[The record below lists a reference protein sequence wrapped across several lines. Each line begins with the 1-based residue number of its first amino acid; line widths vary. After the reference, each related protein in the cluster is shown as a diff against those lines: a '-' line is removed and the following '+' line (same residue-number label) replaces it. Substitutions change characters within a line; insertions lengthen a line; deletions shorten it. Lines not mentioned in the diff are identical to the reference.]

1 MNKDFFKKT
10 RILDGGM
17 GQELLNRGLKPKG
30 TLWSAHALIDKECHQ
45 MVIDTHLDFIN
56 AGAEVI
62 VTTTFTARRNRL
74 IQNDCEKYFEK
85 INIKAVELAQKARD
99 ISKKEVLIAGGL
111 PNQKQTYSADL
122 GEDLDLIEKNFY
134 DQAKL
139 LKNGID
145 FFYLDVMSSGLECE
159 FALKAIESYNL
170 PVLVGIHLRDNG
182 KLPSG
187 EKIIDIFKKYKNKNW
202 LGIIM
207 ACISP
212 KAYEAVVNDLKTLS
226 IPYGFKLNAFKKIP
240 EDYVVASGDSYEF
253 DSSTGLSLIKGN
265 NRGNRI
271 NVLGI
276 NTDLNESKFY
286 EYVKK
291 FMKNGATIL
300 GGCCEIRPSHIK
312 EIAKLKNKF
321 N

>member
-1 MNKDFFKKT
+1 MDKGFFKKT
-10 RILDGGM
+10 RILDAGM

-30 TLWSAHALIDKECHQ
+30 TLWSAYALINEQYHQ
-45 MVIDTHLDFIN
+45 MVVDAHLDFIN

-99 ISKKEVLIAGGL
+99 ISKKDILIAGGL

-122 GEDLDLIEKNFY
+122 GKDLDLIQKNFY

-159 FALKAIESYNL
+159 IALRTIESFNL
-170 PVLVGIHLRDNG
+170 PVLTGIHLRDNG
-182 KLPSG
+182 ELPSG
-187 EKIIDIFKKYKNKNW
+187 EKINDVVKKYKNKNW
-202 LGIIM
+202 LGVIM
-207 ACISP
+207 ACVSP
-212 KAYEAVVNDLKTLS
+212 KAYEAITKDLQQLD

-240 EDYVVASGDSYEF
+240 EDYTVASKDEWGDA
-253 DSSTGLSLIKGN
+253 GN
-265 NRGNRI
+265 PNT
-271 NVLGI
+271 VLGK
-276 NTDLNESKFY
+276 NTNLNESRFY
-286 EYVKK
+286 EYAKNFK
-291 FMKNGATIL
+291 ENGATIL

-312 EIAKLKNKF
+312 KISKLK
-321 N
+321 

>member
-1 MNKDFFKKT
+1 MNIDFFKKT

-30 TLWSAHALIDKECHQ
+30 TLWSAHALIDEACHQ
-45 MVIDTHLDFIN
+45 MVIDAHLDFIN

-62 VTTTFTARRNRL
+62 VTTTFTARRLRL
-74 IQNDCEKYFEK
+74 IQNDSEKYFEK

-99 ISKKEVLIAGGL
+99 ISKKDVLIAGGL
-111 PNQKQTYSADL
+111 PGQKQTYSADL
-122 GEDLDLIEKNFY
+122 GKDLDLIEKNFY

-139 LKNGID
+139 LKHGID

-159 FALKAIESYNL
+159 IALKVIETFNL

-182 KLPSG
+182 HLPSG
-187 EKIIDIFKKYKNKNW
+187 EKINDIVKKYKNNNW
-202 LGIIM
+202 LGVIM

-212 KAYEAVVNDLKTLS
+212 KAYEVVAKDLQQLDIS
-226 IPYGFKLNAFKKIP
+226 YGFKLNAFKKIP
-240 EDYVVASGDSYEF
+240 EDYTVASKDQWGDA
-253 DSSTGLSLIKGN
+253 GN
-265 NRGNRI
+265 PTT
-271 NVLGI
+271 VLGK
-276 NTDLNESKFY
+276 NTDLNESRFY

-312 EIAKLKNKF
+312 AISSLKN
-321 N
+321 

>member
-1 MNKDFFKKT
+1 MDKDFFKKT

-30 TLWSAHALIDKECHQ
+30 TLWSAHALIDKDCHQ
-45 MVIDTHLDFIN
+45 MVIDAHLDFIN

-62 VTTTFTARRNRL
+62 VTATFTARRFRL

-99 ISKKEVLIAGGL
+99 ISKKDILIAGGL

-122 GEDLDLIEKNFY
+122 GKDLDLIEKNFY

-139 LKNGID
+139 LKQGID
-145 FFYLDVMSSGLECE
+145 FFYLDVMSSGMECE
-159 FALKAIESYNL
+159 IALKVIKTFNL

-182 KLPSG
+182 QLPSG
-187 EKIIDIFKKYKNKNW
+187 EKINDIFKKYNNKNW

-212 KAYEAVVNDLKTLS
+212 KAYEAVMNDLQK
-226 IPYGFKLNAFKKIP
+226 IDMPYGFKLNAFKKIP
-240 EDYVVASGDSYEF
+240 EGYTVASKDEW
-253 DSSTGLSLIKGN
+253 GN
-265 NRGNRI
+265 AGNPI
-271 NVLGI
+271 TVLGK

-291 FMKNGATIL
+291 FIKNGATIL

-312 EIAKLKNKF
+312 AISKLK
-321 N
+321 

>member
-30 TLWSAHALIDKECHQ
+30 TLWSAHALIDEACHQ
-45 MVIDTHLDFIN
+45 MVIDAHLDFIN

-62 VTTTFTARRNRL
+62 VTTTFTARRLRL
-74 IQNDCEKYFEK
+74 IQNDSEKYFEK

-99 ISKKEVLIAGGL
+99 ISKKDVLIAGGL
-111 PNQKQTYSADL
+111 PGQKQTYSADL
-122 GEDLDLIEKNFY
+122 GKDLDLIEKNFY

-139 LKNGID
+139 LKHGID

-159 FALKAIESYNL
+159 IALKVIETFNL

-182 KLPSG
+182 LLPSG
-187 EKIIDIFKKYKNKNW
+187 EKINDIVKKYKNNNW
-202 LGIIM
+202 LGVIM

-212 KAYEAVVNDLKTLS
+212 KAYEVVAKDLQQLDIS
-226 IPYGFKLNAFKKIP
+226 YGFKLNAFKKIP
-240 EDYVVASGDSYEF
+240 EGYTVASKDQWGDA
-253 DSSTGLSLIKGN
+253 GN
-265 NRGNRI
+265 PTT
-271 NVLGI
+271 VLGK

-312 EIAKLKNKF
+312 EISKLK
-321 N
+321 

>member
-30 TLWSAHALIDKECHQ
+30 TLWSAHALIAKECHQ

-99 ISKKEVLIAGGL
+99 ISKKEILIAGGL

-122 GEDLDLIEKNFY
+122 GKDLDLIEKNFY

-159 FALKAIESYNL
+159 IALKTIESFNL
-170 PVLVGIHLRDNG
+170 PVLVGIHVRDNG
-182 KLPSG
+182 HLPSG
-187 EKIIDIFKKYKNKNW
+187 ETIKDIIKKYKNNNW
-202 LGIIM
+202 LGIIT

-212 KAYEAVVNDLKTLS
+212 KAYELVINDLQNLE

-240 EDYVVASGDSYEF
+240 EGYTVASKDQWGDA
-253 DSSTGLSLIKGN
+253 GN
-265 NRGNRI
+265 PNT
-271 NVLGI
+271 VLGV

-291 FMKNGATIL
+291 FMENGATIL

-312 EIAKLKNKF
+312 QISKLK
-321 N
+321 

>member
-1 MNKDFFKKT
+1 MDKDFFKKT

-30 TLWSAHALIDKECHQ
+30 TLWSAHALINKECHQ
-45 MVIDTHLDFIN
+45 MVVDTHLDFIN

-111 PNQKQTYSADL
+111 PNQNQTYSADL
-122 GEDLDLIEKNFY
+122 GKNLDLIEKNFY

-159 FALKAIESYNL
+159 IALKTIESFNL

-182 KLPSG
+182 HLPSG
-187 EKIIDIFKKYKNKNW
+187 EKINDIVKKYKNNNW
-202 LGIIM
+202 LGVIM

-212 KAYEAVVNDLKTLS
+212 KAYEVVAKDLQQLDIS
-226 IPYGFKLNAFKKIP
+226 YGFKLNAFKKIP
-240 EDYVVASGDSYEF
+240 EDYTVASKDQWGDA
-253 DSSTGLSLIKGN
+253 GN
-265 NRGNRI
+265 PTT
-271 NVLGI
+271 VLGK

-312 EIAKLKNKF
+312 EISKLK
-321 N
+321 

>member
-1 MNKDFFKKT
+1 
-10 RILDGGM
+10 M

-30 TLWSAHALIDKECHQ
+30 TLWSAHALIDKDCHQ
-45 MVIDTHLDFIN
+45 MVIDSHLDFIN

-62 VTTTFTARRNRL
+62 VTTTFTARRLRL
-74 IQNDCEKYFEK
+74 IQNDSEKYFEK

-99 ISKKEVLIAGGL
+99 ISKKDVLIAGGL
-111 PNQKQTYSADL
+111 PGQKQTYSADL
-122 GEDLDLIEKNFY
+122 GKDLDLIEKNFY
-134 DQAKL
+134 DQARL
-139 LKNGID
+139 LKHGID

-159 FALKAIESYNL
+159 IALKMIESFNL

-182 KLPSG
+182 LLPSG
-187 EKIIDIFKKYKNKNW
+187 EKINDIVKKYKNNNW

-212 KAYEAVVNDLKTLS
+212 KAYESVAKDLQQLD

-240 EDYVVASGDSYEF
+240 EGYTVASKDAW
-253 DSSTGLSLIKGN
+253 GN
-265 NRGNRI
+265 AGNPTT
-271 NVLGI
+271 VLGK

-286 EYVKK
+286 EYAKK
-291 FMKNGATIL
+291 FKENGATIL

-312 EIAKLKNKF
+312 KISGLK
-321 N
+321 

>member
-1 MNKDFFKKT
+1 MDKDFFKKT

-30 TLWSAHALIDKECHQ
+30 TLWSAHALIDKDCHQ
-45 MVIDTHLDFIN
+45 MVIDAHLDFIN

-62 VTTTFTARRNRL
+62 VTATFTARRFRL

-99 ISKKEVLIAGGL
+99 ISKKDILIAGGL

-122 GEDLDLIEKNFY
+122 GKDLDLIEKNFY

-139 LKNGID
+139 LKQGID
-145 FFYLDVMSSGLECE
+145 FFYLDVMSSGIECE
-159 FALKAIESYNL
+159 IALKVIETFNL

-182 KLPSG
+182 QLPSG
-187 EKIIDIFKKYKNKNW
+187 EKINDIVKKYNNKNW

-212 KAYEAVVNDLKTLS
+212 RAYEAVMNDLQKID

-240 EDYVVASGDSYEF
+240 EGYTVASKDEW
-253 DSSTGLSLIKGN
+253 GN
-265 NRGNRI
+265 AGNPI
-271 NVLGI
+271 TVLGK

-312 EIAKLKNKF
+312 EISKLK
-321 N
+321 

>member
-1 MNKDFFKKT
+1 MDKNFFKKT

-17 GQELLNRGLKPKG
+17 GQELLHRGMKPKG
-30 TLWSAHALIDKECHQ
+30 TLWSAHALINKECHQ

-62 VTTTFTARRNRL
+62 VTTTFTARRARL
-74 IQNDCEKYFEK
+74 IQNDCEEYFEK

-122 GEDLDLIEKNFY
+122 GENLDLIEKNFY

-139 LKNGID
+139 LKHGID

-159 FALKAIESYNL
+159 IALKVIESYNL
-170 PVLVGIHLRDNG
+170 PVLVGIHLKDSG
-182 KLPSG
+182 QLPSD
-187 EKIIDIFKKYKNKNW
+187 EKVIDIVKKYKNNKW

-212 KAYEAVVNDLKTLS
+212 EAYELVVNDLQKLD

-240 EDYVVASGDSYEF
+240 EGYTVASKDQW
-253 DSSTGLSLIKGN
+253 GN
-265 NRGNRI
+265 AGNPI
-271 NVLGI
+271 TVLGK

-286 EYVKK
+286 EYTKK
-291 FMKNGATIL
+291 FKENGATIL

-312 EIAKLKNKF
+312 KISKLK
-321 N
+321 

>member
-1 MNKDFFKKT
+1 
-10 RILDGGM
+10 M

-30 TLWSAHALIDKECHQ
+30 TLWSAHALIDKDCHQ
-45 MVIDTHLDFIN
+45 MVIDSHLDFIN

-62 VTTTFTARRNRL
+62 VTATFTARRLRL
-74 IQNDCEKYFEK
+74 IQNDSEKYFEK
-85 INIKAVELAQKARD
+85 INIKAVELALRARA

-122 GEDLDLIEKNFY
+122 GKNLDLIEKNFY

-145 FFYLDVMSSGLECE
+145 FFYLDVLSSGMECHI
-159 FALKAIESYNL
+159 ALKAIKSFNL

-182 KLPSG
+182 LLPSG
-187 EKIIDIFKKYKNKNW
+187 EKINDIVQKYRNKHC
-202 LGIIM
+202 LGSIM

-212 KAYEAVVNDLKTLS
+212 KAYEAVINDLPKLD

-240 EDYVVASGDSYEF
+240 KGYTVASKDQW
-253 DSSTGLSLIKGN
+253 GN
-265 NRGNRI
+265 AGNPTT
-271 NVLGI
+271 VLGI

-286 EYVKK
+286 EYAKK
-291 FMKNGATIL
+291 FKENGATIL
-300 GGCCEIRPSHIK
+300 GGCCEIRPSYIK
-312 EIAKLKNKF
+312 KIAQLVN
-321 N
+321 